1 MNHEM
6 IDAIKTVSSQVQG
19 RARDLKSVD
28 QARLRSFIG
37 EQIGSLQK
45 LKKADTLLLE
55 KVKKAG
61 GLLCVDGSYNRLGG
75 AAPHYLEIFRGVGI
89 CTTKMSELLTRVEVS
104 TPITSNN
111 PESDF
116 SFGDR
121 SKETEARLA
130 QIEIEVAMELVDR
143 FEGYALILDGS
154 LIRFD
159 ILCKERW
166 EALKQKCEEKDLPIV
181 GVIED
186 TKSDGIGRELKRAG
200 LCLYVHYDRE
210 ILTGKLGLG
219 EVIAVSETFPGKSER
234 GLSSMFA
241 RFSSQPFSVG
251 VDMAG
256 YDPKRFLT
264 IASVLYAITPQHGR
278 GVPAILD
285 IVDEKARIS
294 DIQMR
299 EMLAAHVEKEVLET
313 YFISRRSKRAI

>member
-6 IDAIKTVSSQVQG
+6 IDAIRMISSQVQD
-19 RARDLKSVD
+19 RTRDLKSLEE
-28 QARLRSFIG
+28 ARLRNFIG
-37 EQIGSLQK
+37 EQIGSLHR
-45 LKKADTLLLE
+45 LEKADAARLE
-55 KVKKAG
+55 NVKKAG

-89 CTTKMSELLTRVEVS
+89 CTTAMKESITKVEAS
-104 TPITSNN
+104 TPITLQN
-111 PESDF
+111 PEADF

-121 SKETEARLA
+121 SKESEARLA
-130 QIEIEVAMELVDR
+130 QLEIEVAMELVDR
-143 FEGYALILDGS
+143 FDGYALVLDGS

-166 EALKQKCEEKDLPIV
+166 EALKQKCEEKDLPII

-186 TKSDGIGRELKRAG
+186 IKSDGIGRELERAG
-200 LCLYVHYDRE
+200 LCRYVHYDRE
-210 ILTGKLGLG
+210 ILTGKLRLG
-219 EVIAVSETFPGKSER
+219 EAIAVSETFPGKSER

-241 RFSSQPFSVG
+241 RFSSQPFSLG

-256 YDPKRFLT
+256 YDPRRFLT